1 MLANLI
7 NAQNRND
14 DKLPEAGRQ
23 ETEYDNGETS
33 HHNQETAAAD
43 ALKSDQKNFVKLISR
58 KIALFPHQFLAYCV
72 YSHSEYSNSK
82 MLLVN

>member
-1 MLANLI
+1 MHRIEMMTNYLR
-7 NAQNRND
+7 Q
-14 DKLPEAGRQ
+14 AGRQ

-58 KIALFPHQFLAYCV
+58 KIALDLFIFHFVLYFIFL
-72 YSHSEYSNSK
+72 HHP
-82 MLLVN
+82 